1 MTATGPPPD
10 LAALAARIESL
21 EQESRRAF
29 EDAQREADALFAQY
43 QLSQLLASG
52 GSVAELA
59 SSVVVELARLARAD
73 GSALWVE
80 PADRSGLHLVATA
93 GSASS
98 DPSIPSRFDDPD
110 AAGAWSATVERV
122 AGLVLSERDPATFLA
137 LWAPPGRELEPD
149 GLRVAQLARHELG
162 VALAGARLRE
172 ALERERHDLTAIV
185 DGATDLILQ
194 VDGDRRL
201 LRLNATGER
210 LLGITAGEATGR
222 TCREVLGCD
231 IAGGHPAE
239 ACPMEEV
246 IQTSRP
252 IAYRETVLR
261 GADGQGIRV
270 VGGYSPSG
278 ISAADDDARPRATAI
293 LRDISAMR
301 ALEELREGFVA
312 TVTHELRTPLALIQ
326 GYTETL
332 LLLDVDPG
340 VQRHYLERVA
350 EVTARLTTLVEQILD
365 VAHLHA
371 DPLILERVPA
381 SFAALIARL
390 RGDLAATGRDARLV
404 IDVPDDLPPIEV
416 DPGRVGQI
424 LDNLVGNALK
434 YASDGTPVWITA
446 WADDRWLMATIDDE
460 GLGIPAED
468 LGLVTEAFHR
478 AWNVRESNVPGT
490 GLGLYISRRLIEAH
504 GGHLTIAA
512 RPEGLPGT
520 RVRFTLP
527 LLPGRRGPP
536 RPDVRSDQPIPEL
549 AGGDTEPGEHVRA

>member
-1 MTATGPPPD
+1 MTATGPPAD
-10 LAALAARIESL
+10 VAALAARIETL
-21 EQESRRAF
+21 ERESRRAF

-43 QLSQLLASG
+43 QLSQLMASR

-59 SSVVVELARLARAD
+59 SAVVVELARLARAD
-73 GSALWVE
+73 GGALWVE
-80 PADRSGLHLVATA
+80 PAERSGLLLVAAA

-98 DPSIPSRFDDPD
+98 DPSIPSRLDDPD
-110 AAGAWSATVERV
+110 AAGAWSATVDGV

-137 LWAPPGRELEPD
+137 LWASPGRALEPD
-149 GLRVAQLARHELG
+149 GLRIAQLARHELG

-172 ALERERHDLTAIV
+172 ALDRERHDLTAIV

-210 LLGITAGEATGR
+210 LLGISAGEATGR

-231 IAGGHPAE
+231 SPGGHPAE
-239 ACPMEEV
+239 ACPMAEV
-246 IQTSRP
+246 IQTGQP

-270 VGGYSPSG
+270 VGGYAPSG
-278 ISAADDDARPRATAI
+278 VAGPEDARPRATAI

-381 SFAALIARL
+381 SFAALVARL

-404 IDVPDDLPPIEV
+404 VDVPDDLPPIEV

-434 YASDGTPVWITA
+434 YASDGTPVWISA
-446 WADDRWLMATIDDE
+446 RADDRWLVATIDDE

-478 AWNVRESNVPGT
+478 AWNVRESHVPGT

-504 GGHLTIAA
+504 GGQLKIAA

-527 LLPGRRGPP
+527 VLPGRRGSP
-536 RPDVRSDQPIPEL
+536 RPHVRSDRPVPEFADGD
-549 AGGDTEPGEHVRA
+549 AGPGEHVRA